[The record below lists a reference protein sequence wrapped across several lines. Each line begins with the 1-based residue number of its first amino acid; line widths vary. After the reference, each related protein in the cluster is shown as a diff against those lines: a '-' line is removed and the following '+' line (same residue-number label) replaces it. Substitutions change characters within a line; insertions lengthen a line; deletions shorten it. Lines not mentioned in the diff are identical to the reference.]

1 MALPE
6 GGEAGRGLT
15 GWVGGGQARRVMAE
29 GAEPPEVAALRGA
42 LAVSPEN
49 GPLRQLL
56 GEALLKYNFFA
67 GAGEIYREGLRWEP
81 QSGVFKL
88 GLARA
93 FHGEGKGAEAAVVL
107 EDLLAAG
114 QGPARAHLLLGR
126 LQCENGEMQKAAEQV
141 KRARELDPT
150 AKDADLEERLE
161 PFLRPAAWG
170 LTESGAA
177 PAPPAVAKPPEADE
191 DVDEAGRVRQRA
203 DEKPGQGWVDVDR
216 PKVNFADVGG
226 MEAVKEQIRLKIIH
240 PLANA
245 ELFKAYGKR
254 LGGGVLLYGPPGCGK
269 THLARA
275 TAGEVKAAFISVG
288 LHQVL
293 DMWLGQSEKNLHEL
307 FVQTRR
313 HRPAVM
319 FIDEVDA
326 LGANRMDLRQSAGR
340 NLINQFLA
348 ELDGVDGNND
358 GLLVLAATNAP
369 WHVDPAFRRPG
380 RFDQI
385 IFVPPPDETARAA
398 VLRVLLKGK
407 PAAAVDFAA
416 VARKTAGFSGA
427 DLKGLVE
434 MAIEGKLAA
443 AIKTGKVE
451 PLETGDLLAAAKR
464 TRASTLEWFATAK
477 NYAMYANQGG
487 QYDDLLAYLKLLR

>member
-1 MALPE
+1 
-6 GGEAGRGLT
+6 
-15 GWVGGGQARRVMAE
+15 MAE
-29 GAEPPEVAALRGA
+29 GAEPAEVAALRAA

-56 GEALLKYNFFA
+56 GEALLKYNLFTE
-67 GAGEIYREGLRWEP
+67 AGELYKEGLRWEP
-81 QSGVFKL
+81 QNGVFKL

-126 LQCENGEMQKAAEQV
+126 LQCENGEMKKAAEQV

-150 AKDADLEERLE
+150 LKDADLEERLE

-170 LTESGAA
+170 LSEGDAV
-177 PAPPAVAKPPEADE
+177 PKAPPPTGEEADE
-191 DVDEAGRVRQRA
+191 DVDEEGRVRARA
-203 DEKPGQGWVDVDR
+203 DEPPGTGVADLER

-226 MEAVKEQIRLKIIH
+226 MEAVKEQIRMKIIH

-245 ELFKAYGKR
+245 ELFKAYGKK
-254 LGGGVLLYGPPGCGK
+254 LGGGVLMYGPPGCGK

-293 DMWLGQSEKNLHEL
+293 DMWLGQSEKNLHAL
-307 FVQTRR
+307 FEQARR

-326 LGANRMDLRQSAGR
+326 LGANRADLQRSAGR

-348 ELDGVDGNND
+348 ELDGLDGNND

-385 IFVPPPDETARAA
+385 LFVPPPDEVARAA
-398 VLRVLLKGK
+398 ILRVLLKGK
-407 PAAAVDFAA
+407 PASAVDVAA
-416 VARKTAGFSGA
+416 VAKKTADFSGA

-434 MAIEGKLAA
+434 QAVEGKLAQA
-443 AIKTGKVE
+443 MKSGRVE
-451 PLETGDLLAAAKR
+451 PLGTGDLLGTAKR
-464 TRASTLEWFATAK
+464 TRASTREWFATAK

-487 QYDDLLAYLKLLR
+487 QYDDLLGYLNLLR